1 MIGLLH
7 LDLAHF
13 FVPKSSNNYKAR
25 ILHIPFITFFLLVI
39 IALQAVIGVVSYQ
52 GLGVLGYAANIK
64 PSEIVR
70 LTNEE
75 RVKAGAG
82 KLVENPLLTQAAQA
96 KGKDMLEKDYW
107 AHVSPDGVEPWF
119 FFNNVGYKYRYA
131 GENLARDFTN
141 PQGAIQAWLA
151 SPSHRDN
158 MLSGKYKEMGVAVV
172 EGDMNGVDTTIIVQ
186 LFGTGVGETSDN
198 IVPVAQA
205 EEAEKLTFE
214 PEQTVVEKVV
224 EKKAVVT
231 KTNELLSNKSV
242 ISGVDLEGG
251 KISPFSVTKVLSIG
265 IISLFLIV
273 LVIDGVWVAR
283 KGIVRIS
290 GRTLAHISFLGM
302 VLAIILIAKAGQI
315 F

>member
-1 MIGLLH
+1 

-82 KLVENPLLTQAAQA
+82 QLVENPLLTQAAQA

-214 PEQTVVEKVV
+214 PEQTV
-224 EKKAVVT
+224 
-231 KTNELLSNKSV
+231 
-242 ISGVDLEGG
+242 DLEGG